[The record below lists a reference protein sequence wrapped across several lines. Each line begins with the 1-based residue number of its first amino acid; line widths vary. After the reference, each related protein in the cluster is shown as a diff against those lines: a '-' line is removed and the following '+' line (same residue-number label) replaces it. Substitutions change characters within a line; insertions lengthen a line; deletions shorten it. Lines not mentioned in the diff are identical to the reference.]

1 MDSTFSVICWLRA
14 EELSPGWAENRK
26 IAAMMANVTHSITA
40 RTSFSLL
47 FCSGIP
53 VPPRSIVPSCIIHMA
68 YLKSIPVL
76 RCRIKR
82 KKDTSAWIVRCYIYF
97 IFHFIISAL
106 IGCKTA
112 KRAAALTDCG
122 PTYYFMRCGYTAFI
136 TERQCVSAV
145 HTTIISGCACSSAPC
160 S

>member
-1 MDSTFSVICWLRA
+1 MLALSFWLLNHLGVRRCAAVDSTFSVICWLRA

-53 VPPRSIVPSCIIHMA
+53 VPPRSIVPSCTIHMA

-82 KKDTSAWIVRCYIYF
+82 KNCFAITSDTGTFNIYPSFSRCRTCKASDSYP
-97 IFHFIISAL
+97 AL
-106 IGCKTA
+106 FLRLYSK
-112 KRAAALTDCG
+112 
-122 PTYYFMRCGYTAFI
+122 
-136 TERQCVSAV
+136 V
-145 HTTIISGCACSSAPC
+145 
-160 S
+160 